1 MGHAGRRYHDRRGR
15 VRSSDPAGRRPAR
28 RRTCDEEPTLSG
40 SPAPVQPE
48 RTPADLAPAVLTA
61 AFRRAFPGTVEPL
74 ALSIVRAPGRVNLIG
89 EHTDYNQGL
98 VLPAA
103 IDLEVRIARR
113 PRADRRVRIVLV
125 ATGETAEL
133 DLDGIGPARGGWI
146 DYVAGTAREMAAAGL
161 ATFGFDGVLAST
173 IPMAS
178 GLSSSA
184 ALELASAWALSG
196 PDGPATDPLGLARI
210 AQRAENEY
218 VGVLCGLMDQ
228 FASASGVAGAAV
240 LLDCRSLEH
249 RTVPLPPD
257 LVLVVAHTGMPRTL
271 GTSEYNARR
280 ADCERAVAAL
290 ARLEPGVASLRDAD
304 RPMLARHADR
314 LDPVALRRAEHIVA
328 ENERVV
334 ATEAALASGD
344 LDALGR
350 LFAASHTSLRDL
362 FEVSSPELDAMVEI
376 AVGVPGVVASRMTGA
391 GFGGCTVTLARL
403 GAVDELRAR
412 ILRDYPA
419 RTGRTARV
427 WVVRATDGAGF
438 VSV

>member
-1 MGHAGRRYHDRRGR
+1 
-15 VRSSDPAGRRPAR
+15 
-28 RRTCDEEPTLSG
+28 
-40 SPAPVQPE
+40 
-48 RTPADLAPAVLTA
+48 
-61 AFRRAFPGTVEPL
+61 
-74 ALSIVRAPGRVNLIG
+74 VNLIG

-98 VLPAA
+98 VLPVA

-113 PRADRRVRIVLV
+113 PRDDRLVRIALV
-125 ATGETAEL
+125 ATGETTEL
-133 DLDGIGPARGGWI
+133 DLDRIGPAGGGWI
-146 DYVAGTAREMAAAGL
+146 DYVAGTAREMAASGL

-173 IPMAS
+173 IPVAS

-184 ALELASAWALSG
+184 ALELAGAWALSG
-196 PDGPATDPLGLARI
+196 PDGPATDPLTLARV

-249 RTVPLPPD
+249 RAVPLPPG

-290 ARLEPGVASLRDAD
+290 AALEPGVRSLRDVD
-304 RPMLARHADR
+304 RRMLARHAGR
-314 LDPVALRRAEHIVA
+314 LDPVALRRAEHIVD

-334 ATEAALASGD
+334 ATEAALRAGD
-344 LDALGR
+344 LAALGR
-350 LFAASHTSLRDL
+350 LFAASHASLRDL
-362 FEVSSPELDAMVEI
+362 FEVSSPELDVMVEI

-391 GFGGCTVTLARL
+391 GFGGCTVSLVRPDAI
-403 GAVDELRAR
+403 DELTTR
-412 ILRDYPA
+412 ILRVYSR
-419 RTGRTARV
+419 RTGRTPRV

-438 VSV
+438 VGD